1 MQALAGTAIGG
12 LTSGLTTL
20 LNQSAR
26 ARAEQIR
33 HDLGRREDLVKD
45 FIVAAS
51 KIYGEALVA
60 SEPQA
65 LDLVTLYSMVSRM
78 RMLAMAR
85 SVASVEDVMLVII
98 ETYLEPS
105 KTIRSTC
112 NDEDQRRG
120 RSALGVR
127 RGGAGRADGSQ
138 VWLKAHDP
146 RPLPH
151 AN

>member
-1 MQALAGTAIGG
+1 M
-12 LTSGLTTL
+12 TSGLTTL

-51 KIYGEALVA
+51 KIYGKALVA

-65 LDLVTLYSMVSRM
+65 PDLVTLYSMVSRM

-105 KTIRSTC
+105 KTIRST
-112 NDEDQRRG
+112 
-120 RSALGVR
+120 
-127 RGGAGRADGSQ
+127 
-138 VWLKAHDP
+138 
-146 RPLPH
+146 
-151 AN
+151 